1 MRALGTVAL
10 GLLASVSLMG
20 KVNAADFDGSKPFVC
35 ALLQLTSCERGSDC
49 EAETPESV
57 NVPRFLFIDAAKS
70 SIAGTRPSGKSLTA
84 AIGRRQ
90 TLGDLLVL
98 DGAED
103 ALSWTVTVN
112 RTTGDMSLGVV
123 GEKIGFVVFG
133 ECTPGSKN

>member
-10 GLLASVSLMG
+10 GILISVSLLG
-20 KVNAADFDGSKPFVC
+20 KVSAADFDGSKPFVC
-35 ALLQLTSCERGSDC
+35 ALLELTSCERGSDC
-49 EAETPESV
+49 EVETPASA

-70 SIAGTRPSGKSLTA
+70 SIAGTRPNGKSLTT
-84 AIGRRQ
+84 AIARQQ

-123 GEKIGFVVFG
+123 GDKVGFVVFG
-133 ECTPGSKN
+133 ECARGSSN